1 MGRLWG
7 KPLFG
12 KLSTKMVGGFVAVV
26 TIFTILGFVISHEAA
41 QLRDA
46 SIEALLRS
54 EAVQNLQEAEL
65 AVSDQIQA
73 QYELIVEDSSSFIAE
88 FREAGSRRQS
98 AMTEAAVHAETA
110 QESELISRLDA
121 AGAEFDS
128 IFNDVVAPAWI
139 AGDRSTALAAE
150 KQTDELRDSIGTY
163 SSLLATSYNI
173 RNDRAQESVDSASR
187 ELRYYFLFTAFIG
200 ISLSLVIT
208 VVASRR
214 LARPVQELKEAASA
228 VIQGNL
234 KRRVHVTTNDEIAE
248 LGHAFNR
255 LADSVEHEIVQ
266 LSNLSDIALAISSE
280 LDWER
285 VINIVMEKGME
296 LTASQ
301 AAAVVL
307 YDEERMEFA
316 DTFTSG
322 LSEDFVS
329 KMQFRKGGLADECLL
344 GDSAVFSDDVA
355 ARHSLSSLARREGI
369 RAFICLPLKVRQRKL
384 GVLYVYSKDFET
396 YGRDEL
402 SVLTI
407 LSNQAAIAIQNAQ
420 MLERSQEEAVTD
432 GLTGLYNQ
440 RYFYSRLKEEIERA
454 ERNRKPVS
462 VIFCDM
468 DRFKSFNDING
479 HALGDMA
486 LREIARIIK
495 ESKRAIDLAA
505 RYGGEEFAL
514 ILPETDSSGAQII
527 AHRIRRRIAGFSFET
542 RSRSSSLLTASVGLA
557 SFPEDGKQANELVE
571 KADWS
576 MYYSKRQGGNRVTLF
591 HEEASEYGRTSLEDM
606 VRDELHL
613 AAVQAMAA
621 SVDRNNIYGRQHAES
636 VARLA
641 SSIANGMRLE
651 DDEVHRIRVAGLL
664 HDVGLVGVPEE
675 IINKRGRLTDE
686 EWSRIREHPEVS
698 ESILK
703 HISSL
708 ESFLPVVRHHHE
720 HYDGAG
726 YPDGLSGG
734 EIPMGARIIAVA
746 DAFQAMTADRPYREA
761 LSVNQALTE
770 IQIASGSQ
778 FDPDVVAAFIEILK
792 PPQAQTA

>member
-7 KPLFG
+7 TSLFS
-12 KLSTKMVGGFVAVV
+12 KLSTKMVAGFIAVV
-26 TIFTILGFVISHEAA
+26 AIFTALGFIISHEAA

-46 SIEALLRS
+46 SVEALQRS
-54 EAVQNLQEAEL
+54 EAVQHLQKAEL
-65 AVSDQIQA
+65 AVADQTQA
-73 QYELIVEDSSSFIAE
+73 QYELIVENDESHIGE
-88 FREAGSRRQS
+88 FEEAAARRQS
-98 AMTEAAVHAETA
+98 ALSEAAAHTGTA
-110 QESELISRLDA
+110 QERELITKLDTTA
-121 AGAEFDS
+121 AEFDRTFS
-128 IFNDVVAPAWI
+128 EEVVPAWASGDL
-139 AGDRSTALAAE
+139 AGAISIE
-150 KQTDELRDSIGTY
+150 KQTDNLRDSIGSYT
-163 SSLLATSYNI
+163 SLLAASYNI
-173 RNDRAQESVDSASR
+173 RNDRAQASVDTASA
-187 ELRYYFLFTAFIG
+187 ELRYYFLFTAFFG

-208 VVASRR
+208 IVASRR
-214 LARPVQELKEAASA
+214 LSRPVQELKEAASA
-228 VIQGNL
+228 MVRGDL
-234 KRRVHVTTNDEIAE
+234 DRRVEVDTNDEIAE

-255 LADSVEHEIVQ
+255 MADSVQHDIEQ

-280 LDWER
+280 LDWEK
-285 VINIVMEKGME
+285 VINIVMEKGRE
-296 LTASQ
+296 LTDSQ

-307 YDEERMEFA
+307 YDEEQMQFT

-322 LSEDFVS
+322 LSDEFVS
-329 KMQFRKGGLADECLL
+329 RMQFRRGGLADECLL

-355 ARHSLSSLARREGI
+355 AGHGLSELARDEGI
-369 RAFICLPLKVRQRKL
+369 TAFVCLPLKVRQRKL
-384 GVLYVYSKDFET
+384 GVLYVYSKEVDA

-402 SVLTI
+402 SVLSI
-407 LSNQAAIAIQNAQ
+407 LSNQAAVAIQNAQ
-420 MLERSQEEAVTD
+420 TLERSQEEAVTD

-440 RYFYSRLKEEIERA
+440 RYFYTRLKEEIGRA
-454 ERNRKPVS
+454 ERSQKPVS
-462 VIFCDM
+462 VIFCDL

-486 LREIARIIK
+486 LREVSRIIS

-557 SFPEDGKQANELVE
+557 SFPGDGSQANELVE
-571 KADWS
+571 KADWA

-591 HEEASEYGRTSLEDM
+591 HEEAAEYGRTSLEDM

-621 SVDRNNIYGRQHAES
+621 SVDKNNTYGRQHAES

-641 SSIANGMRLE
+641 SSIASSMSME

-664 HDVGLVGVPEE
+664 HDVGLVGVPDD
-675 IINKRGRLTDE
+675 IINKRGSLTDE
-686 EWSRIREHPEVS
+686 EWRRIREHPEVG
-698 ESILK
+698 ETILK

-734 EIPMGARIIAVA
+734 EIPLGARIIAVA
-746 DAFQAMTADRPYREA
+746 DAFQAMTADRPYRKA
-761 LSVNQALTE
+761 MSVEQALAELQMGVGT
-770 IQIASGSQ
+770 Q

-792 PPQAQTA
+792 PPQAQAS

>member
-7 KPLFG
+7 RPLFS
-12 KLSTKMVGGFVAVV
+12 KLSTKMVAGFITVVA
-26 TIFTILGFVISHEAA
+26 IFSALGIIISHEAA

-46 SIEALLRS
+46 SIEALQRS
-54 EAVQNLQEAEL
+54 EAIQHLQQAEL
-65 AVSDQIQA
+65 AVAGQTQD
-73 QYELIVEDSSSFIAE
+73 QYELIVENDRSNIDEFAE
-88 FREAGSRRQS
+88 GAARRQS
-98 AMTEAAVHAETA
+98 AMSEAAVHATTT
-110 QESELISRLDA
+110 QERELIARLDTA
-121 AGAEFDS
+121 VAEFDS
-128 IFNDVVAPAWI
+128 IFNDRIVPAWESGDL
-139 AGDRSTALAAE
+139 AGAIEVEKQSNDLRESISSYSTLLAA
-150 KQTDELRDSIGTY
+150 
-163 SSLLATSYNI
+163 SYNI
-173 RNDRAQESVDSASR
+173 RNDRAQESASR
-187 ELRYYFLFTAFIG
+187 ASSELKYYFLFTAFFG

-208 VVASRR
+208 IVASRR
-214 LARPVQELKEAASA
+214 LSRPVKELKAAASGM
-228 VIQGNL
+228 VKGDL
-234 KRRVHVTTNDEIAE
+234 DRRVQVTTDDEIAE

-255 LADSVEHEIVQ
+255 MADSVQHEIEQ
-266 LSNLSDIALAISSE
+266 LSSLSEIALAISSE
-280 LDWER
+280 LDWEK
-285 VINIVMEKGME
+285 VINIVMKKGME
-296 LTASQ
+296 LTGSQ

-322 LSEDFVS
+322 LSDVFVS
-329 KMQFRKGGLADECLL
+329 RMQFRRGGLADECLL

-355 ARHSLSSLARREGI
+355 AGHSLSGLAREEGVT
-369 RAFICLPLKVRQRKL
+369 AFICLPLKVRQRKL
-384 GVLYVYSKDFET
+384 GVLYVYSKEVEA

-440 RYFYSRLKEEIERA
+440 KYFYSRLKEEIERA
-454 ERNRKPVS
+454 ERNQKPVS
-462 VIFCDM
+462 VIFCDL
-468 DRFKSFNDING
+468 DCFKSFNDING

-486 LREIARIIK
+486 LREISRIIN

-557 SFPEDGKQANELVE
+557 SFPGDGKQANELVE
-571 KADWS
+571 KADWA

-591 HEEASEYGRTSLEDM
+591 HEEEAKYGRTSLEDM
-606 VRDELHL
+606 VRDELHM

-621 SVDRNNIYGRQHAES
+621 SVDKNSAYGRQHAES

-641 SSIANGMRLE
+641 SGIASTMRFD

-664 HDVGLVGVPEE
+664 HDVGLVGVPDD
-675 IINKRGRLTDE
+675 IINKRGSLTDE
-686 EWSRIREHPEVS
+686 EWRRIREHPEVG
-698 ESILK
+698 ETILK

-720 HYDGAG
+720 HFDGAG

-746 DAFQAMTADRPYREA
+746 DAFQAMTADRPYRKA
-761 LSVNQALTE
+761 LTAEQALAE
-770 IQIASGSQ
+770 LQISSGSQ

-792 PPQAQTA
+792 PPQAQAS

>member
-1 MGRLWG
+1 MGRFWG
-7 KPLFG
+7 RPLFS
-12 KLSTKMVGGFVAVV
+12 KLSTKMVGGFVTVV
-26 TIFTILGFVISHEAA
+26 AIFTILGFVISHEAS

-46 SIEALLRS
+46 SQEALQRS
-54 EAVQNLQEAEL
+54 QAVQNLQQAEL
-65 AVSDQIQA
+65 AVADQIQA
-73 QYELIVEDSSSFIAE
+73 QYELIVENNTTYVAE
-88 FREAGSRRQS
+88 FDEAGSRRQS
-98 AMTEAAVHAETA
+98 AMSEAAIHSETA
-110 QESELISRLDA
+110 QERELINRIEA
-121 AGAEFDS
+121 TGQEFDS
-128 IFNDVVAPAWI
+128 TFTDVVVPAWI
-139 AGDRSTALAAE
+139 SGDRETALAAE
-150 KQTDELRDSIGTY
+150 KKADDLRDSIGTY
-163 SSLLATSYNI
+163 SSLLAASFNI

-208 VVASRR
+208 IVASRR
-214 LARPVQELKEAASA
+214 LSKPVQELKQAASA
-228 VIQGNL
+228 MTKGEL
-234 KRRVHVTTNDEIAE
+234 DRRVRVRTNDEIAE
-248 LGHAFNR
+248 MGHVFNL
-255 LADSVEHEIVQ
+255 LADSVQHEIEQ
-266 LSNLSDIALAISSE
+266 LSSLSDIALAISSE
-280 LDWER
+280 LDWEK

-296 LTASQ
+296 LTSSQ

-307 YDEERMEFA
+307 YDEERAAFM
-316 DTFTSG
+316 DTYTSG
-322 LSEDFVS
+322 LSDGFVS
-329 KMQFRKGGLADECLL
+329 KMQFRRGGLADECLL

-355 ARHSLSSLARREGI
+355 AKHSLSGLAREEGI

-420 MLERSQEEAVTD
+420 VLEQSQEEAVTD

-440 RYFYSRLKEEIERA
+440 RYFYTRLQEEIERA
-454 ERNRKPVS
+454 ERNHKPVS

-486 LREIARIIK
+486 LREIAKIIT

-514 ILPETDSSGAQII
+514 VLPETDSSGAQII
-527 AHRIRRRIAGFSFET
+527 AHRIRRRIAGFTFET
-542 RSRSSSLLTASVGLA
+542 RSHSSSLLTASIGLA
-557 SFPEDGKQANELVE
+557 SHPEDGKQANELVE

-621 SVDRNNIYGRQHAES
+621 SVDKSSIYGRQHAES

-641 SSIANGMRLE
+641 SSIASSMRLE

-664 HDVGLVGVPEE
+664 HDVGLVSVPEE
-675 IINKRGRLTDE
+675 IINKRDHLTDE
-686 EWSRIREHPEVS
+686 EWSRIREHPEIG
-698 ESILK
+698 EAILK
-703 HISSL
+703 HVASL

-726 YPDGLSGG
+726 YPDGISGG
-734 EIPMGARIIAVA
+734 DIPMGARIIAVA
-746 DAFQAMTADRPYREA
+746 DAFQAMTADRPYRKA
-761 LSVNQALTE
+761 MSVEQAITE
-770 IQIASGSQ
+770 LQMGSGSQ
-778 FDPDVVAAFIEILK
+778 FDPEVVAAFAEILK
-792 PPQAQTA
+792 PPQAQSA